1 MDSNIYNKLANDAI
15 KDGYLNELL
24 SKLVEINHQQI
35 FKELETSS
43 LSNNEFIHL
52 LRFADIMSCSDKSEF
67 RNYSL
72 QIISLM
78 YEKYKYNE
86 KYKISALAIFSK
98 LGSFFSIDKFLITDS
113 EVKLPIERS
122 IEANMKMNIQI
133 VPFNN
138 SYIFTDN
145 QFELYKRI
153 SASKAFSFSAPT
165 SMGKSFI
172 LKSFLYKVMQ
182 NNPPENIIIM
192 VPTRALI
199 SQFFID
205 IKSELQDM
213 IELKNYKIL
222 TNSNIVQNEEIEHKY
237 ILVLTPERILSYI
250 SSLDNP
256 PIGFLFVDEA
266 HKIASQK
273 DSRSVTSYL
282 AIEKLLKKNP
292 NLNLYFSSPNV
303 SNPNVFLDMYGKGNN
318 QSYRQIKETSV
329 NQNLFY
335 VDLIEKYSIF
345 FVNNTRSDKQRLK
358 VFDKVNCLN
367 NFLFDLL
374 LSDNNLIYCNGKA
387 KTIEKAKSFY
397 EFLSVHKKY
406 KLDLSE
412 ELRKKLDISI
422 SQIKSHIHKDY
433 YLVEFLEYGIA
444 YHFGNIPQ
452 IVRNIVEELFRKGV
466 IKYLFCTS
474 TLLEGV
480 NLPAKNVLILNNKK
494 NRSIFEPIDF
504 WNLAGRAGRFGMELS
519 GNIFCIREE
528 ENNWEKKDELLIKN
542 DIEIKPTVNKKIDSN
557 IQKIEKVL
565 LEKDISGTEEE
576 KYILKY
582 IANMICIDTF
592 DLENSYR
599 SPIIE
604 QLIKNN
610 KDRIIEYAKSK
621 INKVDIPNIILQSN
635 QSIDISIQNKVF
647 KILKLRNSQGKI
659 IKLPNVITYETA
671 KIILKDMFNLYD
683 WDINEKL
690 KFKSMDYFA
699 LLVTQWVNG
708 TSLNQIINDS
718 ISWHIDNQKEIYIN
732 NKSDGLFNKNN
743 LMHVNELINQIID
756 NIERKLRFVFEKYFT
771 HYNSILI
778 ALYGEKNA
786 GVNWAQ
792 YLEYGTQNNVVIIL
806 QNLGLSR
813 YTANFIYKNYKQAL
827 VLDNDG
833 NFQKVN
839 KEYLLNNINKISIE
853 FEEIQNIL

>member
-1 MDSNIYNKLANDAI
+1 
-15 KDGYLNELL
+15 
-24 SKLVEINHQQI
+24 
-35 FKELETSS
+35 
-43 LSNNEFIHL
+43 
-52 LRFADIMSCSDKSEF
+52 
-67 RNYSL
+67 
-72 QIISLM
+72 M

-86 KYKISALAIFSK
+86 KYNITALAIFSK
-98 LGSFFSIDKFLITDS
+98 LGSFFSIDKFLIFDS
-113 EVKLPIERS
+113 NFKLPIERNV
-122 IEANMKMNIQI
+122 EANIKKNIQI
-133 VPFNN
+133 VPFNEN
-138 SYIFTDN
+138 YIFTDN

-153 SASKAFSFSAPT
+153 SNSKAFSFSAPT

-172 LKSFLYKVMQ
+172 LKSFLYKVME

-192 VPTRALI
+192 VPSRALI

-205 IKSELQDM
+205 IRNELHDI
-213 IELKNYKIL
+213 IELKNYKVL
-222 TNSNIVQNEEIEHKY
+222 TNSNIIKDEESEHKY
-237 ILVLTPERILSYI
+237 ILILTPERILSYVA
-250 SSLDNP
+250 SLDNP

-273 DSRSVTSYL
+273 DSRSITSYL

-303 SNPNVFLDMYGKGNN
+303 SNPNVFLDMFGKGNIK
-318 QSYRQIKETSV
+318 SYKQIKETSV

-335 VDLIEKYSIF
+335 IDLLEKYSMFFINNSPSEKQKLKIF
-345 FVNNTRSDKQRLK
+345 EKINT
-358 VFDKVNCLN
+358 LN
-367 NFLFDLL
+367 DFLFEIVF
-374 LSDNNLIYCNGKA
+374 SDNNLIYCNRKG

-397 EFLSVHKKY
+397 EFLSTNENY
-406 KLDLSE
+406 KLDISK
-412 ELRKKLDISI
+412 ELRKKLNTSI

-452 IVRNIVEELFRKGV
+452 VVRNIIEELFREGA

-494 NRSIFEPIDF
+494 SRSIFEPIDF

-528 ENNWEKKDELLIKN
+528 ENNWEKKEELLIKN
-542 DIEIKPTVNKKIDSN
+542 EIELEPTVNKKIDSN

-565 LEKDISGTEEE
+565 HEKDISGTEEE

-592 DLENSYR
+592 DLETTYK

-610 KDRIIEYAKSK
+610 KNKIIEYAKDK
-621 INKVDIPNIILQSN
+621 IKKVDIPSVILQSN
-635 QSIDISIQNKVF
+635 QSIDIFIQNKVF
-647 KILKLRNSQGKI
+647 NILKFKMNQGLK
-659 IKLPNVITYETA
+659 IKLPSTINHDTA
-671 KIILKDMFNLYD
+671 KEILKNMFNLYD
-683 WDINEKL
+683 WKKYEKL
-690 KFKSMDYFA
+690 NLKSMDYFA
-699 LLVTQWVNG
+699 LLVNQWVNG
-708 TSLNQIINDS
+708 TSLNQIINNS
-718 ISWHIDNQKEIYIN
+718 INWYVENKKEIYIN
-732 NKSDGLFNKNN
+732 RISDGLFNKNN
-743 LMHVNELINQIID
+743 LAHVNELINQIID
-756 NIERKLRFVFEKYFT
+756 NIEKKLRFVFEKYFA

-778 ALYGEKNA
+778 ELYGEKNS

-792 YLEYGTQNNVVIIL
+792 FLEYGTQNNIVIIL

-813 YTANFIYKNYKQAL
+813 HTSNFIYKNYKKAL
-827 VLDNDG
+827 ILDNDG
-833 NFQKVN
+833 KYKKIDKV
-839 KEYLLNNINKISIE
+839 YLLNNILN
-853 FEEIQNIL
+853 FRT

>member
-1 MDSNIYNKLANDAI
+1 MDNNIYNRLSKDAI
-15 KDGYLNELL
+15 EEGYLNELL
-24 SKLVEINHQQI
+24 FKLVEINHHQI
-35 FKELETSS
+35 LKELEVDS
-43 LSNNEFIHL
+43 LTNNEFFHL

-67 RNYSL
+67 RNHSL

-78 YEKYKYNE
+78 YEKYKNDE
-86 KYKISALAIFSK
+86 KYNMAALAIFSK
-98 LGSFFSIDKFLITDS
+98 LGSFFSIDKFLIS
-113 EVKLPIERS
+113 NSKFKLPIERD
-122 IEANMKMNIQI
+122 IEANIKKNIQI
-133 VPFNN
+133 VPFNKD
-138 SYIFTDN
+138 YIFTDN
-145 QFELYKRI
+145 QFELYKKI
-153 SASKAFSFSAPT
+153 SNSKAFSFSAPT

-205 IKSELQDM
+205 IKSELHDI
-213 IELKNYKIL
+213 IELKNYKVL
-222 TNSNIVQNEEIEHKY
+222 TNSNIVEDEESEHKY
-237 ILVLTPERILSYI
+237 ILVLTPERILSYV

-256 PIGFLFVDEA
+256 SIGFLFVDEA

-303 SNPNVFLDMYGKGNN
+303 SNPNVFLDMYGKGNIK
-318 QSYRQIKETSV
+318 SYKQIKETSV

-335 VDLIEKYSIF
+335 IDLIEKYSIF
-345 FVNNTRSDKQRLK
+345 FINNSPSEKQQLK
-358 VFDKVNCLN
+358 IFEKVNVLN
-367 NFLFDLL
+367 DFLFEIV
-374 LSDNNLIYCNGKA
+374 LSDNNLIYCNGKG

-397 EFLSVHKKY
+397 EFLSVNKKY
-406 KLDLSE
+406 KPDLSE
-412 ELRKKLDISI
+412 KLRKKLNISI
-422 SQIKSHIHKDY
+422 SQIKSHIHSDY
-433 YLVEFLEYGIA
+433 YLVDFLEYGIA

-452 IVRNIVEELFRKGV
+452 IVRNIIEELFREGA

-494 NRSIFEPIDF
+494 SRSIFEPIDF

-519 GNIFCIREE
+519 GNIFCIKEE
-528 ENNWEKKDELLIKN
+528 ENNWENKEELLIKS
-542 DIEIKPTVNKKIDSN
+542 DIELKPTVNKKIDSN

-592 DLENSYR
+592 DLEGTYK

-610 KDRIIEYAKSK
+610 KDKIIEYAKNK
-621 INKVDIPNIILQSN
+621 INKVDIPSVILQSN
-635 QSIDISIQNKVF
+635 QSIDIFIQNKVF
-647 KILKLRNSQGKI
+647 NTLKFKMNQRI
-659 IKLPNVITYETA
+659 TIKLPNTITYDTA
-671 KIILKDMFNLYD
+671 KTILNNIFNLYE
-683 WDINEKL
+683 WEKNEKL
-690 KFKSMDYFA
+690 NIKSIDYFA

-718 ISWHIDNQKEIYIN
+718 INWHLDNKKEIYIN
-732 NKSDGLFNKNN
+732 RQNDGLFDKNN
-743 LMHVNELINQIID
+743 LTHVNELINQIID

-778 ALYGEKNA
+778 ELYGEKNS

-792 YLEYGTQNNVVIIL
+792 FLEYGTQNNLVIIL

-813 YTANFIYKNYKQAL
+813 HTANFIYKNYKKAL
-827 VLDNDG
+827 ILDNDG
-833 NFQKVN
+833 NFK
-839 KEYLLNNINKISIE
+839 KIDKSYLLKNINKNSIE

>member
-1 MDSNIYNKLANDAI
+1 MDNIYNRLSEDAI

-24 SKLVEINHQQI
+24 FKLVEINHHQI
-35 FKELETSS
+35 LKEIESS
-43 LSNNEFIHL
+43 TLSNNEFNHL

-72 QIISLM
+72 KIISLM

-86 KYKISALAIFSK
+86 KYNITALAIFSI
-98 LGSFFSIDKFLITDS
+98 LGSFFSIDKFLIFDS
-113 EVKLPIERS
+113 NFKLPIERNV
-122 IEANMKMNIQI
+122 EANIKKNIQI
-133 VPFNN
+133 VPFNEN
-138 SYIFTDN
+138 YIFTDN

-153 SASKAFSFSAPT
+153 SNSKAFSFSAPT

-172 LKSFLYKVMQ
+172 LKSFLYKVME

-192 VPTRALI
+192 VPSRALI

-205 IKSELQDM
+205 IRNELHDI
-213 IELKNYKIL
+213 IELKNYKVL
-222 TNSNIVQNEEIEHKY
+222 TNSNIIKDEESEHKY
-237 ILVLTPERILSYI
+237 ILILTPERILSYVA
-250 SSLDNP
+250 SLDNP

-273 DSRSVTSYL
+273 DSRSITSYL

-303 SNPNVFLDMYGKGNN
+303 SNPNVFLDMFGKGNIK
-318 QSYRQIKETSV
+318 SYKQIKETSV

-335 VDLIEKYSIF
+335 IDLLEKYSMFFINNSPSEKQKLKIF
-345 FVNNTRSDKQRLK
+345 EKINT
-358 VFDKVNCLN
+358 LN
-367 NFLFDLL
+367 DFLFEIVF
-374 LSDNNLIYCNGKA
+374 SDNNLIYCNGKG

-397 EFLSVHKKY
+397 EFLSTNENY
-406 KLDLSE
+406 KLDISK
-412 ELRKKLDISI
+412 ELRKKLNTSI

-452 IVRNIVEELFRKGV
+452 VVRNIIEELFREGA

-494 NRSIFEPIDF
+494 SRSIFEPIDF

-528 ENNWEKKDELLIKN
+528 ENNWEKKEELLIKN
-542 DIEIKPTVNKKIDSN
+542 EIELEPTVNKKIDSN

-565 LEKDISGTEEE
+565 YEKDISGTEEE

-592 DLENSYR
+592 DLETTYK

-610 KDRIIEYAKSK
+610 KNKIIEYAKDK
-621 INKVDIPNIILQSN
+621 IKKVDIPSVILQSN
-635 QSIDISIQNKVF
+635 QSIDIFIQNKVF
-647 KILKLRNSQGKI
+647 NILKFKMNQGLK
-659 IKLPNVITYETA
+659 IKLPSTINHDTA
-671 KIILKDMFNLYD
+671 KEILKNMFNLYD
-683 WDINEKL
+683 W
-690 KFKSMDYFA
+690 KSM
-699 LLVTQWVNG
+699 
-708 TSLNQIINDS
+708 
-718 ISWHIDNQKEIYIN
+718 
-732 NKSDGLFNKNN
+732 KN
-743 LMHVNELINQIID
+743 
-756 NIERKLRFVFEKYFT
+756 
-771 HYNSILI
+771 
-778 ALYGEKNA
+778 
-786 GVNWAQ
+786 
-792 YLEYGTQNNVVIIL
+792 
-806 QNLGLSR
+806 
-813 YTANFIYKNYKQAL
+813 
-827 VLDNDG
+827 
-833 NFQKVN
+833 
-839 KEYLLNNINKISIE
+839 
-853 FEEIQNIL
+853 

>member
-1 MDSNIYNKLANDAI
+1 MDNIYNRLSEDAI

-24 SKLVEINHQQI
+24 FKLVEINHHQI
-35 FKELETSS
+35 LKEIESS
-43 LSNNEFIHL
+43 TLSNNEFNHL

-72 QIISLM
+72 KIISLM

-86 KYKISALAIFSK
+86 KYNITALAIFSK
-98 LGSFFSIDKFLITDS
+98 LGSFFSIDKFLIFDS
-113 EVKLPIERS
+113 NFKLPIERNV
-122 IEANMKMNIQI
+122 EANIKKNIQI
-133 VPFNN
+133 VPFNEN
-138 SYIFTDN
+138 YIFTDN

-153 SASKAFSFSAPT
+153 SNSKAFSFSAPT

-172 LKSFLYKVMQ
+172 LKSFLYKVME

-192 VPTRALI
+192 VPSRALI

-205 IKSELQDM
+205 IRNELHDI
-213 IELKNYKIL
+213 IELKNYKVL
-222 TNSNIVQNEEIEHKY
+222 TNSNIIKDEESEHKY
-237 ILVLTPERILSYI
+237 ILILTPERILSYVA
-250 SSLDNP
+250 SLDNP

-273 DSRSVTSYL
+273 DSRSITSYL

-303 SNPNVFLDMYGKGNN
+303 SNPNVFLDMFGKGNIK
-318 QSYRQIKETSV
+318 SYKQIKETSV

-335 VDLIEKYSIF
+335 IDLLEKYSMFFINNSPSEKQKLKIF
-345 FVNNTRSDKQRLK
+345 EKINT
-358 VFDKVNCLN
+358 LN
-367 NFLFDLL
+367 DFLFEIVF
-374 LSDNNLIYCNGKA
+374 SDNNLIYCNGKG

-397 EFLSVHKKY
+397 EFLSTNENY
-406 KLDLSE
+406 KLDISK
-412 ELRKKLDISI
+412 ELRKKLNTSI

-452 IVRNIVEELFRKGV
+452 VVRNIIEELFREGA

-494 NRSIFEPIDF
+494 SRSIFEPIDF

-528 ENNWEKKDELLIKN
+528 ENNWEKKEELLIKN
-542 DIEIKPTVNKKIDSN
+542 EIELEPTVNKKIDSN

-565 LEKDISGTEEE
+565 HEKDISGTEEE

-592 DLENSYR
+592 DLETTYK

-610 KDRIIEYAKSK
+610 KNKIIEYAKDK
-621 INKVDIPNIILQSN
+621 IKKVDIPSVILQSN
-635 QSIDISIQNKVF
+635 QSIDIFIQNKVF
-647 KILKLRNSQGKI
+647 NILKFKMNQGLK
-659 IKLPNVITYETA
+659 IKLPSTINHDTA
-671 KIILKDMFNLYD
+671 KEILKNMFNLYD
-683 WDINEKL
+683 WKKYEKL
-690 KFKSMDYFA
+690 NLKSMDYFA
-699 LLVTQWVNG
+699 LLVNQWVNG
-708 TSLNQIINDS
+708 TSLNQIINNS
-718 ISWHIDNQKEIYIN
+718 INWYVENKKEIYIN
-732 NKSDGLFNKNN
+732 RISDGLFNKNN
-743 LMHVNELINQIID
+743 LAHVNELINQIID
-756 NIERKLRFVFEKYFT
+756 NIEKKLRFVFEKYFT

-778 ALYGEKNA
+778 ELYGEKNS

-792 YLEYGTQNNVVIIL
+792 FLEYGTQNNIVIIL

-813 YTANFIYKNYKQAL
+813 HTSNFIYKNYKKAL
-827 VLDNDG
+827 ILDNDG
-833 NFQKVN
+833 KYKKIDKV
-839 KEYLLNNINKISIE
+839 YLLNNINKTSIE
-853 FEEIQNIL
+853 FEEIESIL

>member
-1 MDSNIYNKLANDAI
+1 MDNIYNRLSEDAI

-24 SKLVEINHQQI
+24 FKLVEINHHQI
-35 FKELETSS
+35 LKEIESS
-43 LSNNEFIHL
+43 TLSNNEFNHL

-72 QIISLM
+72 KIISLM

-86 KYKISALAIFSK
+86 KYNITALAIFSK
-98 LGSFFSIDKFLITDS
+98 LGSFFSIDKFLIFDS
-113 EVKLPIERS
+113 NFKLPIERNV
-122 IEANMKMNIQI
+122 EANIKKNIQI
-133 VPFNN
+133 VPFNEN
-138 SYIFTDN
+138 YIFTDN

-153 SASKAFSFSAPT
+153 SNSKAFSFSAPT

-172 LKSFLYKVMQ
+172 LKSFLYKVME

-192 VPTRALI
+192 VPSRALI

-205 IKSELQDM
+205 IRNELHDI
-213 IELKNYKIL
+213 IELKNYKVL
-222 TNSNIVQNEEIEHKY
+222 TNSNIIKDEESEHKY
-237 ILVLTPERILSYI
+237 ILILTPERILSYVA
-250 SSLDNP
+250 SLDNP

-273 DSRSVTSYL
+273 DSRSITSYL

-303 SNPNVFLDMYGKGNN
+303 SNPNVFLDMFGKGNIK
-318 QSYRQIKETSV
+318 SYKQIKETSV

-335 VDLIEKYSIF
+335 IDLLEKYSMFFINNSPSEKQKLKIF
-345 FVNNTRSDKQRLK
+345 EKINT
-358 VFDKVNCLN
+358 LN
-367 NFLFDLL
+367 DFLFEIVF
-374 LSDNNLIYCNGKA
+374 SDNNLIYCNRKG

-397 EFLSVHKKY
+397 EFLSTNENY
-406 KLDLSE
+406 KLDISK
-412 ELRKKLDISI
+412 ELRKKLNTSI

-452 IVRNIVEELFRKGV
+452 VVRNIIEELFREGA

-494 NRSIFEPIDF
+494 SRSIFEPIDF

-528 ENNWEKKDELLIKN
+528 ENNWEKKEELLIKN
-542 DIEIKPTVNKKIDSN
+542 EIELEPTVNKKIDSN

-565 LEKDISGTEEE
+565 HEKDISGTEEE

-592 DLENSYR
+592 DLETTYK

-610 KDRIIEYAKSK
+610 KNKIIEYAKDK
-621 INKVDIPNIILQSN
+621 IKKVDIPSVILQSN
-635 QSIDISIQNKVF
+635 QSIDIFIQNKVF
-647 KILKLRNSQGKI
+647 NILKFKMNQGLK
-659 IKLPNVITYETA
+659 IKLPSTINHDTA
-671 KIILKDMFNLYD
+671 KEILKNMFNLYD
-683 WDINEKL
+683 WKKYEKL
-690 KFKSMDYFA
+690 NLKSMDYFA
-699 LLVTQWVNG
+699 LLVNQWVNG
-708 TSLNQIINDS
+708 TSLNQIINNS
-718 ISWHIDNQKEIYIN
+718 INWYVENKKEIYIN
-732 NKSDGLFNKNN
+732 RISDGLFNKNN
-743 LMHVNELINQIID
+743 LAHVNELINQIID
-756 NIERKLRFVFEKYFT
+756 NIEKKLRFVFEKYFT

-778 ALYGEKNA
+778 ELYGEKNS

-792 YLEYGTQNNVVIIL
+792 FLEYGTQNNIVIIL

-813 YTANFIYKNYKQAL
+813 HTSNFIYKNYKKAL
-827 VLDNDG
+827 ILDNDG
-833 NFQKVN
+833 KYKKIDKV
-839 KEYLLNNINKISIE
+839 YLLNNINKTSIE
-853 FEEIQNIL
+853 FEEIESIL